1 MSNSIKKLQ
10 NQIMSNVAEPR
21 DVLKMKNQ
29 VGSTYEAIAII
40 AKRST
45 QIASQIREE
54 LHGKLE
60 EFASSSDNLEEIHEN
75 REQIEISKSYEK
87 LAHPTLMATEEFL
100 EEKVYYR
107 NPTKEAPKPLF

>member
-10 NQIMSNVAEPR
+10 SQVMTNVAEPR
-21 DVLKMKNQ
+21 NVEAMKNQ

-54 LHGKLE
+54 LHSKLE

-75 REQIEISKSYEK
+75 REQIEIPFVGRSTKIF
-87 LAHPTLMATEEFL
+87 LHVQEFKYFL
-100 EEKVYYR
+100 I
-107 NPTKEAPKPLF
+107 